1 MDGRGQRLVIVADDD
16 DSIRLL
22 CRVNLELEGYRVL
35 EATGLEEISRITKE
49 EEDVALVL
57 LDIHL
62 GREDGIEVARALR
75 ESRPEVAIA
84 FLSGSVDFGERSAA
98 VSDAA
103 IRKPF
108 TLEELIGTV
117 HRLAGGSSP
126 PPAGGSFPPPAAGSP
141 SP

>member
-1 MDGRGQRLVIVADDD
+1 MDGRAQRLVIVADDD
-16 DSIRLL
+16 GSIRLL

-35 EATGLEEISRITKE
+35 EATGLQEILRIT
-49 EEDVALVL
+49 EEDEVALVL

-62 GREDGIEVARALR
+62 GREDGIEVARTLR
-75 ESRPEVAIA
+75 RDQPGIPIA
-84 FLSGSVDFGERSAA
+84 FLSGSVDFSERSAA

-117 HRLAGGSSP
+117 HRLAGGSPRSP
-126 PPAGGSFPPPAAGSP
+126 EAEPPTP
-141 SP
+141 

>member
-1 MDGRGQRLVIVADDD
+1 MDGRAQRLVIVADDD
-16 DSIRLL
+16 ESIRLL

-35 EATGLEEISRITKE
+35 EATGLEEISRITDTE
-49 EEDVALVL
+49 EVSLVL

-62 GREDGIEVARALR
+62 GREDGIQVARAVR
-75 ESRPEVAIA
+75 ERRPEVPIA
-84 FLSGSVDFGERSAA
+84 FLSGSVDFSERSAA

-117 HRLAGGSSP
+117 HRLAGGSP
-126 PPAGGSFPPPAAGSP
+126 P
-141 SP
+141 SPEARPPTP

>member
-1 MDGRGQRLVIVADDD
+1 MDGRAQRLVIVADDD
-16 DSIRLL
+16 ESIRLL

-35 EATGLEEISRITKE
+35 EATGLDEISRIADE
-49 EEDVALVL
+49 EEEVALVL

-62 GREDGIEVARALR
+62 GREDGIEVARAVR
-75 ESRPEVAIA
+75 ERRPEVPIA
-84 FLSGSVDFGERSAA
+84 FLSGSVDFSARSAA

-117 HRLAGGSSP
+117 HRLAGGSP
-126 PPAGGSFPPPAAGSP
+126 P
-141 SP
+141 SPEARPPTP

>member
-1 MDGRGQRLVIVADDD
+1 MDGPAQRLVIVADDD
-16 DSIRLL
+16 AAIRLL

-35 EATGLEEISRITKE
+35 EATGLEEISRIAD

-62 GREDGIEVARALR
+62 GREDGIEVARVVR
-75 ESRPEVAIA
+75 ERRPEVPIA
-84 FLSGSVDFGERSAA
+84 FLSGSVDFSERSAA

-103 IRKPF
+103 ISKPF

-117 HRLAGGSSP
+117 HRLAGGSP
-126 PPAGGSFPPPAAGSP
+126 PPRPAPPPTP
-141 SP
+141 

>member
-1 MDGRGQRLVIVADDD
+1 MDGRAQRLVIVADDD
-16 DSIRLL
+16 ESIRLL

-35 EATGLEEISRITKE
+35 EATGLEEISRIADE
-49 EEDVALVL
+49 EEVALVL

-62 GREDGIEVARALR
+62 GREDGIEVARAVR
-75 ESRPEVAIA
+75 ASRPEVPIA
-84 FLSGSVDFGERSAA
+84 FLSGSVDFSERSAA

-117 HRLAGGSSP
+117 HRLAGGSPPSRPAP
-126 PPAGGSFPPPAAGSP
+126 PPSP
-141 SP
+141 

>member
-1 MDGRGQRLVIVADDD
+1 MDGRAQRLVIVADDD
-16 DSIRLL
+16 ESIRLL

-35 EATGLEEISRITKE
+35 EATGLEEISRIAKE
-49 EEDVALVL
+49 DEVALVI

-75 ESRPEVAIA
+75 RDHPEIPIA

-117 HRLAGGSSP
+117 NRLAGGAPRP
-126 PPAGGSFPPPAAGSP
+126 PEAESP

>member
-1 MDGRGQRLVIVADDD
+1 MDGRAQRLVIVADDD
-16 DSIRLL
+16 GSIRLL

-35 EATGLEEISRITKE
+35 EATGLEEISRIADE
-49 EEDVALVL
+49 EEVALVL

-62 GREDGIEVARALR
+62 GREDGIEVARVVR
-75 ESRPEVAIA
+75 ERRPEVPIA
-84 FLSGSVDFGERSAA
+84 FLSGSVDFSERSAA

-117 HRLAGGSSP
+117 HRLAGGSP
-126 PPAGGSFPPPAAGSP
+126 PPRPTPPPTP
-141 SP
+141 

>member
-1 MDGRGQRLVIVADDD
+1 MDGRAQRLVIVADDD
-16 DSIRLL
+16 ESIRLL

-35 EATGLEEISRITKE
+35 EATGLEEISRIVQ
-49 EEDVALVL
+49 EDEVALVV

-75 ESRPEVAIA
+75 RDHPEIPIA
-84 FLSGSVDFGERSAA
+84 FLSGSVDFSERSAA

-117 HRLAGGSSP
+117 DRLAGGSSRP
-126 PPAGGSFPPPAAGSP
+126 PEAGPP